1 MGLAPRSRRLRVSG
15 LWFSISEIC
24 GPRAAPNPS
33 QAVQQYKLFDAGAQ
47 LQLGFAHFVTF
58 GYAIAITFS
67 CANSNTICDK
77 GSCPDASV
85 MLLVSWLAADPSLR
99 HNANT

>member
-1 MGLAPRSRRLRVSG
+1 VSG

-24 GPRAAPNPS
+24 GPRAAPNLS

-47 LQLGFAHFVTF
+47 LQLGFAHFVSF
-58 GYAIAITFS
+58 GYAIAVTFS
-67 CANSNTICDK
+67 CANSNTICDRR
-77 GSCPDASV
+77 SCTDASV
-85 MLLVSWLAADPSLR
+85 MLVSWWAADPSLR